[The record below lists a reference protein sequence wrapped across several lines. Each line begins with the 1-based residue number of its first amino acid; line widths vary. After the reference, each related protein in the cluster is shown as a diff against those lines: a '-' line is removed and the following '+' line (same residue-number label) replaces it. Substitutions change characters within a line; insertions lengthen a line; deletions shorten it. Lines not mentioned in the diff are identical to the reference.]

1 MACFKLEKIALKQQA
16 YSAVDL
22 GETLTG
28 HLFMLQADQ
37 KSFLRIEKFDEITL
51 PARIIVTNMDI
62 LNKKKQGEQE
72 APIGQYLT
80 PSKVINYQLLS
91 ETEMEL
97 ETETSFY
104 SLILIS

>member
-1 MACFKLEKIALKQQA
+1 MACFKLKKIALKQQA
-16 YSAVDL
+16 LSAIGP
-22 GETLTG
+22 GETLIG
-28 HLFMLQADQ
+28 HLFILQADN

-72 APIGQYLT
+72 APVEQYLT
-80 PSKVINYQLLS
+80 PSKVIDYQIIS
-91 ETEMEL
+91 ETEIKL